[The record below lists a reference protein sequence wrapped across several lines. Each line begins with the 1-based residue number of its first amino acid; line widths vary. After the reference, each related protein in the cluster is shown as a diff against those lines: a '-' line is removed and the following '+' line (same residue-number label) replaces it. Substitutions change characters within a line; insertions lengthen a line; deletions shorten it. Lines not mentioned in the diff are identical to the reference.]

1 MTGKLLSNALV
12 GALANRC
19 CVQTEFFGRC
29 VYLYNFVVA
38 SCTGASK
45 VLTTIAI
52 KMNSNVVVRKKKLS
66 NFYGSVHKFWLKPL
80 NLMELTPSM
89 LQGFLQLQVYSH
101 LCASPTQS
109 SIV

>member
-52 KMNSNVVVRKKKLS
+52 KMSSNVVVRKKIVEFLRFSSQVLIKATKPHGINTFNAPGIFTAAGVLQ
-66 NFYGSVHKFWLKPL
+66 KF
-80 NLMELTPSM
+80 
-89 LQGFLQLQVYSH
+89 
-101 LCASPTQS
+101 
-109 SIV
+109 